1 MPIAIGVVN
10 KALALVDLEQ
20 LRDIG
25 YYIAILRLC
34 ARIQRQIFI
43 FIKEER

>member
-10 KALALVDLEQ
+10 KALALGDLEQ

-25 YYIAILRLC
+25 YYVAIPPLC
-34 ARIQRQIFI
+34 ARIQTQIFI
-43 FIKEER
+43 FNKEEQ